1 MYEKKVGFHVL
12 CNLFRN
18 WKFSF
23 FCGVGLWHSSQG
35 ATWKKEAPRLFFPKL
50 QNSSFPSSKICI
62 VSHLFFVRLDLNFWR
77 ANLLHVKDVAL
88 LQDLH
93 CFKALGS
100 TQFHILRSLSHKLY
114 ACGTGWSE
122 EEKLKEKKK
131 RNRLWWGEVLRYSS
145 FINLSKSGEL
155 RFLNSSY
162 ML

>member
-35 ATWKKEAPRLFFPKL
+35 VTWKKEAPRLFFPKL

-62 VSHLFFVRLDLNFWR
+62 VSHLFFVRLDFEFLKSKFTSCQR
-77 ANLLHVKDVAL
+77 CGLTS
-88 LQDLH
+88 
-93 CFKALGS
+93 GS

-155 RFLNSSY
+155 RFLNLSY